1 MTVVLDTNHFTELVR
16 QSSPG
21 ERLLSR
27 LRHHR
32 AAAFTTVVN
41 ALEITEG
48 WCALINRLPA
58 GTPQLDAYRQFK
70 NSLQLLIELSLLDF
84 DAESAIASTSFRPA
98 ASASAPWTSKSPASV
113 SLTIFCCSAG
123 ISEISRKSPA
133 SASRIGP
140 TDRPRS
146 LHLPP
151 GTPESAAAVPWD
163 CQSFSN
169 WPQELN
175 NWRGG
180 YRLGCAG

>member
-41 ALEITEG
+41 AQEIAVG

-84 DAESAIASTSFRPA
+84 DAESAIVFHQLQASRLRVGTMDL
-98 ASASAPWTSKSPASV
+98 K
-113 SLTIFCCSAG
+113 IAG
-123 ISEISRKSPA
+123 ICLAHDILLLSRNLRDFEK
-133 SASRIGP
+133 I
-140 TDRPRS
+140 
-146 LHLPP
+146 P
-151 GTPESAAAVPWD
+151 GLRVE
-163 CQSFSN
+163 N
-169 WPQELN
+169 WLD
-175 NWRGG
+175 
-180 YRLGCAG
+180 